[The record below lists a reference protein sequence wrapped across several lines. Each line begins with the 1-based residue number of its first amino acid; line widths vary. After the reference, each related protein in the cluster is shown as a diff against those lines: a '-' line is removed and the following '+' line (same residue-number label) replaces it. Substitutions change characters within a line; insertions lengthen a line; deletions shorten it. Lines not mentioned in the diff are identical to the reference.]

1 LEPEPPVS
9 ENIWYLIGLTVL
21 AVVYIAARNYL
32 SSRSLKKSNRSDE
45 ELLSTLAMVRRC
57 SSFDMF
63 KAAGEEW
70 NFSEG
75 KIQADFQV
83 YLRTGD
89 IPRYVATYARN
100 NVTEAD
106 LKYRD
111 IIYPS
116 GGGRPTSGAG

>member
-1 LEPEPPVS
+1 MS
-9 ENIWYLIGLTVL
+9 ENIGYLIGLTVL
-21 AVVYIAARNYL
+21 AVVYIAVRNYL

-57 SSFDMF
+57 SSFDIF
-63 KAAGEEW
+63 KTAGEEW

-75 KIQADFQV
+75 KIQSDFQV

-89 IPRYVATYARN
+89 IPRYVATYARS

-111 IIYPS
+111 IIYPR
-116 GGGRPTSGAG
+116 GGGRPSSGAG